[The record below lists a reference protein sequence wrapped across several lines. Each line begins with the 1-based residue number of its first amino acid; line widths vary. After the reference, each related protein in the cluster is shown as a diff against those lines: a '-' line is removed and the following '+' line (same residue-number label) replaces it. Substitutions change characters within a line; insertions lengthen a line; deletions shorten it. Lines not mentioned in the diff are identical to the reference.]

1 MKPPVIE
8 KWLRFATSGDAA
20 DLDALLDDDVV
31 FYSPAVFTP
40 QEGRLKASAY
50 LLAAEKMFSAANFRY
65 VNQWYA
71 DRSAILEFRAE
82 LDGITVEGVDMIFWN
97 DADKI
102 ESFKV
107 MIRPFKA
114 LQTIMPKMTELL
126 GL

>member
-1 MKPPVIE
+1 MTPPVIE
-8 KWLRFATSGDAA
+8 RWLRFATSGDAA
-20 DLDALLDDDVV
+20 ELDALLDDDVV

-50 LLAAEKMFSAANFRY
+50 LVAAEKMFSHADFRY
-65 VNQWYA
+65 VNQWYG
-71 DRSAILEFRAE
+71 DRSAVLEFRGQ
-82 LDGITVEGVDMIFWN
+82 LDGIAIEGVDMIFWN

-114 LQTIMPKMTELL
+114 LQTIMPKMAELL
-126 GL
+126 GF